1 MEREAGFWIRLGAK
15 LLDGIIIG
23 IPISLLASIFIGEHA
38 EDLFKNTVN
47 VLYSM
52 LLPIFWS
59 GYTVG
64 KRLCNIRIRNV
75 NDQMPPTFLNMLLR
89 DVVSG
94 LVYAF
99 TFGIGIIV
107 SICMVCMREDK
118 RSLHDLIA
126 GTEVIHD

>member
-1 MEREAGFWIRLGAK
+1 
-15 LLDGIIIG
+15 
-23 IPISLLASIFIGEHA
+23 
-38 EDLFKNTVN
+38 
-47 VLYSM
+47 
-52 LLPIFWS
+52 
-59 GYTVG
+59 
-64 KRLCNIRIRNV
+64 
-75 NDQMPPTFLNMLLR
+75 MPPTFLNMLLR

-99 TFGIGIIV
+99 TFGIALIV